1 MTQWQRTLYAKGTVL
16 DWNSMKRA
24 TTLSL
29 PDRLSVDL
37 ERLILDGELA
47 PGDRLPPER
56 NLAEMLGVS
65 RVSIREALR
74 ELENRGLID
83 RKPGRGTIV
92 LSPGERSSIAESIET
107 AVNAVDPEIGHIMEL
122 RAIIEPPIARLTAG
136 RARPR
141 DVEQLRELV
150 EAMEKDVTKER
161 YAELDRAFHQSIAQY
176 THNPLLELINE
187 QIAQQIAPSRAKRY
201 QTRER
206 RQASS
211 AAHRRIFEAIA
222 DGNAELAE
230 IEARAHIVDIGQQIA
245 QARDDSKH
253 SAQARDDSKNADASR
268 SELVTSRNEGVSL

>member
-1 MTQWQRTLYAKGTVL
+1 M
-16 DWNSMKRA
+16 DWTSMKPA

-56 NLAEMLGVS
+56 ALAEHLGVS

-83 RKPGRGTIV
+83 RKPGRGTVV
-92 LSPGERSSIAESIET
+92 LSPGERSGIADRIGE
-107 AVNAVDPEIGHIMEL
+107 AVNAASAEIRDIMEL
-122 RAIIEPPIARLTAG
+122 RAIVEPPIARITAG

-141 DVEQLRELV
+141 DIAQLRELV
-150 EAMEKDVTKER
+150 EAMESESAKDR

-187 QIAQQIAPSRAKRY
+187 QIAQQIAPSRGSRY
-201 QTRER
+201 QTRAR
-206 RQASS
+206 RRVSS

-222 DGNAELAE
+222 AGDGDLAE
-230 IEARAHIVDIGQQIA
+230 AEARAHVLDIADQIA
-245 QARDDSKH
+245 LADHGDAGADSPSPDTHPHGTHDQEAR
-253 SAQARDDSKNADASR
+253 A
-268 SELVTSRNEGVSL
+268 